1 MTASRVD
8 VHVETYL
15 DSLLLMAA
23 TVRMDGLDGVEWA
36 GAVMAS
42 PSGLADLAAAGFSG
56 PELDGL
62 DANDLVLAVRAA
74 VLALLGR
81 HVRSRAQ
88 REQEA
93 PVVALPGAE
102 VAR

>member
-1 MTASRVD
+1 MAHDRPRRV
-8 VHVETYL
+8 
-15 DSLLLMAA
+15 
-23 TVRMDGLDGVEWA
+23 
-36 GAVMAS
+36 AVVTS
-42 PSGLADLAAAGFSG
+42 
-56 PELDGL
+56 
-62 DANDLVLAVRAA
+62 AA

-102 VAR
+102 APR